1 MSWSREIITQYGSMT
16 KYLIQTKL
24 PWGSPPFSCAS
35 SVPFEN
41 PSDYQILINDWPYA
55 FTSDLT
61 HIVIWSKTPI
71 ATDDQ
76 RGDVTDESRRTI
88 EAFVQK
94 TFVERLGE
102 DRVFWFKNWVS
113 LQSVRALE
121 HIHVIVRGATKE
133 DLELWTGGGL

>member
-1 MSWSREIITQYGSMT
+1 M
-16 KYLIQTKL
+16 
-24 PWGSPPFSCAS
+24 
-35 SVPFEN
+35 
-41 PSDYQILINDWPYA
+41 
-55 FTSDLT
+55 
-61 HIVIWSKTPI
+61 
-71 ATDDQ
+71 
-76 RGDVTDESRRTI
+76 
-88 EAFVQK
+88 QK